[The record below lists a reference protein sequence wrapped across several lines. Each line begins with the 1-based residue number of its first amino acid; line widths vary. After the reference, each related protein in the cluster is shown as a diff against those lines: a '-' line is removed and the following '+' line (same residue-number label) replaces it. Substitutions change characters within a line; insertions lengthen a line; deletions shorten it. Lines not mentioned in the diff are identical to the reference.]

1 MDSAAIAELER
12 LYGKEE
18 PAAVSQPAASSQETA
33 ASSQETA
40 ASSQREDVTQHAPNP
55 VYLPISSRPGRPR
68 EIAESRFDV
77 GAFVNSIVKR
87 TARDAVNLKLDKKML
102 RLQVGRDRKRIQH
115 APDQLRAAYPRLMNA
130 SAYKQFCKT
139 PAKQTSHNGFAK
151 FLPLWKVWLSQ
162 EENCGAGKK
171 QKDVDLRG
179 AVVTV
184 ARAKVQSQLGL
195 RGLVIGESANTLTIV
210 TTENR
215 FRCLVK
221 HDCLIASASAN
232 GRRVLAYF

>member
-1 MDSAAIAELER
+1 
-12 LYGKEE
+12 
-18 PAAVSQPAASSQETA
+18 
-33 ASSQETA
+33 
-40 ASSQREDVTQHAPNP
+40 
-55 VYLPISSRPGRPR
+55 
-68 EIAESRFDV
+68 
-77 GAFVNSIVKR
+77 
-87 TARDAVNLKLDKKML
+87 ML
-102 RLQVGRDRKRIQH
+102 RLQVTH

-139 PAKQTSHNGFAK
+139 HAKQTSHNGFAK

-179 AVVTV
+179 AVITV

-195 RGLVIGESANTLTIV
+195 RGLVIGESVDTLTIV

-232 GRRVLAYF
+232 GRRVLAYFCISARAVVRTLLAHAAAIIARNIFIS